1 MQKIAI
7 QGIETSFHD
16 VAAKKYF
23 GDDIELDECM
33 SFTDLCESLQAD
45 HSNFAVMAIEN
56 SIAGSLLQNYG
67 LLQEYNFHI
76 IGEVYLR
83 IEMNLMALPGQKL
96 EDITT
101 VQSHPIAIRQCSKY
115 LQRLKKTTLLEK
127 EDTAACAKEIAEK
140 NIKGF
145 AAVANIAAAKKFGLN
160 VLAKNI
166 ETNTNNFT
174 RFVVLGKIPDES
186 SSNNKATL
194 MFSLNHEQGS
204 LATVLNHFAK
214 HQVNLTKIQ
223 SVPIV
228 GLPYKYNFHV
238 DVEWKDYKNFLSAK
252 IDIVSVTD
260 NFEVLG
266 EYKHGDFDSVKN
278 V

>member
-1 MQKIAI
+1 MPKIAI

-23 GDDIELDECM
+23 GEHIELDECM
-33 SFTDLCESLQAD
+33 SFTKLCESLK
-45 HSNFAVMAIEN
+45 SNGSDFAVMAIEN

-76 IGEVYLR
+76 IGEVFLR
-83 IEMNLMALPGQKL
+83 IEMNLMSLPGQKL
-96 EDITT
+96 DDIKT

-115 LQRLKKTTLLEK
+115 LQRLTGATLLEK
-127 EDTAACAKEIAEK
+127 EDTAACAQEIAEK
-140 NIKGF
+140 QLEGF
-145 AAVANIAAAKKFGLN
+145 AAVANIAAAAKFGLN

-166 ETNTNNFT
+166 ETNKNNFT
-174 RFVVLGKIPDES
+174 RFVVLGKSANENKK
-186 SSNNKATL
+186 NNKATL

-204 LATVLNHFAK
+204 LAAVLNLFTEHK
-214 HQVNLTKIQ
+214 INLTKIQ

-238 DVEWKDYKNFLSAK
+238 DIEWSAYDNFQSIK
-252 IDIVSVTD
+252 KSIVSLTE
-260 NFEVLG
+260 NFQVLG
-266 EYKHGDFDSVKN
+266 EYTHGDFDSIKN
-278 V
+278 T